1 MAGLLDAI
9 KDGQF
14 RGDVLRGL
22 LDAGNRGGVAGL
34 LGGPVD
40 LAALAMRPFGYKE
53 ERPLLGSEW
62 IGQQM
67 QNAGMVSANRNAPA
81 EILSSLA
88 LPFAATRLLGAINS
102 NSAAQSGKIG
112 ASSASKSPRM
122 NDPKPTQQRP
132 FRDDYPQGASGPDGS
147 KLTFDIDG
155 RPINPEAYVAG
166 RRVVG
171 GVDEGIGPGESRRIA
186 ELLGIDVRAVRS
198 SDIGGD
204 AGKYWRGAGPD
215 GESLRTISVAN
226 GLDGVQAG
234 HVMRHELGH
243 AIDDAAMYFRGTE
256 KKPVSIPGTG
266 SSRELAQVYSDLN
279 STMYVPRGKIGAT
292 PKSQG
297 YKEVDFE
304 SERMAEHLRAYL
316 QDPNYLKTV
325 SPTMAAR
332 IREHVN
338 TNPNLNKTI
347 HFNSGAGLLG
357 AYGVSRED

>member
-1 MAGLLDAI
+1 MAGLLDAL

-155 RPINPEAYVAG
+155 RPIDPGAFIAG

-171 GVDEGIGPGESRRIA
+171 GMDEGTSPADAADIA
-186 ELLGIDVRAVRS
+186 RALGIDVRKVAAR
-198 SDIGGD
+198 DIKGD
-204 AGKYWRGAGPD
+204 AGRWHAGPGPD
-215 GESLRTISVAN
+215 GELLKTISIAD
-226 GLDGVQAG
+226 GLDAAQTGNVL
-234 HVMRHELGH
+234 RHELGH
-243 AIDDAAMYFRGTE
+243 GIEHLTFGS
-256 KKPVSIPGTG
+256 KIPQNGVA
-266 SSRELAQVYSDLN
+266 REAAQVYSDLN
-279 STMYVPRGKIGAT
+279 SAMYVPKGKIGAT
-292 PKSQG
+292 PKSQH
-297 YKEVDFE
+297 YPERE
-304 SERMAEHLRAYL
+304 WEAERMAEAVRAYL
-316 QDPNYLKTV
+316 QDPNYAKTV
-325 SPTMAAR
+325 SPQLAAR